1 MKKWVIVLLVVI
13 CFVFVGC
20 SANDD
25 MSSLSEYEMVEGRG
39 GQFQLFSNHK
49 EINTIYGQIKIHKI

>member
-49 EINTIYGQIKIHKI
+49 EINTIYG